1 MKIRTLLP
9 LLFFLCGCG
18 AKAPQFEMPSFE
30 QEVHGRVEL
39 LRPEDLSRSV
49 DKIVPYKD
57 YLVLFG
63 GFRGGMLHVCDKRSG
78 ELVKSAVFSG
88 RGPGEIITNLGAD
101 FNAANGDVVMWDIAG
116 LQYLMFNLD
125 DVLTNPVPE
134 YRKGNENVCNW
145 SNMVFP
151 LADGR
156 MLMRHL
162 VSSTGLNPQKR
173 FVIYDGGA
181 PVFSYNE
188 FPIPDTTTNLN
199 FRLYQQSRF
208 SIAPGRDKLVEGTS
222 MNGALLEVFDLAS
235 DRIVS
240 RWTKFLVEPR
250 YDHETGR
257 EIKPHLFGFVD
268 VYAAEECIVTVLGDD
283 RQDAV
288 CSICI
293 FDWEGRPIKRIVL
306 EDDYSVKRACMDEAG
321 MIYAVVE
328 DKDTYLYLVRI
339 VETGPADGYSIPA
352 DKIERF
358 THEEDSSPRPFF

>member
-1 MKIRTLLP
+1 
-9 LLFFLCGCG
+9 
-18 AKAPQFEMPSFE
+18 MPSFE
-30 QEVHGRVEL
+30 QEVRGRVEL
-39 LRPEDLSRSV
+39 LRPEDLPRSV

-101 FNAANGDVVMWDIAG
+101 FNAANGDVVMWDVVG

-125 DVLTNPVPE
+125 DVMTNPAPE
-134 YRKGNENVCNW
+134 YRKSNENICNW

-151 LADGR
+151 LADR
-156 MLMRHL
+156 KILMHHL
-162 VSSTGLNPQKR
+162 VSVKGQNPQKR
-173 FVIYDGGA
+173 FVIYDGGSPA
-181 PVFSYNE
+181 FSYNE
-188 FPIPDTTTNLN
+188 FPIPDTMTNIN
-199 FRLYQQSRF
+199 FRLYLQSF
-208 SIAPGRDKLVEGTS
+208 MSVSPSRDKFVEGTS
-222 MNGALLEVFDLAS
+222 GNGALLEAFDLS
-235 DRIVS
+235 SEKIVS
-240 RWTKFLVEPR
+240 RWTKFLIEPR
-250 YDHETGR
+250 YDHATGR
-257 EIKPHLFGFVD
+257 YSEQRLFGFTD
-268 VYAAEECIVTVLGDD
+268 VYAAEDCVVTVLGDD
-283 RQDAV
+283 EQDKV
-288 CSICI
+288 RSICI

-306 EDDYSVKRACMDEAG
+306 EDDYNVARACMDEGG

-358 THEEDSSPRPFF
+358 THEEDSSPKPFV